1 MEQHVASWTNN
12 SSAQLETMVLEVLEE
27 NMQESKNLIV
37 QAASRA
43 NSLDTGEVLAAL
55 DKEALKILLFVLIP
69 IV

>member
-43 NSLDTGEVLAAL
+43 NSLDTGEILAAL

>member
-37 QAASRA
+37 QAATRA
-43 NSLDTGEVLAAL
+43 NSLDTGEILAAL
-55 DKEALKILLFVLIP
+55 DKESLKILLFVLIP

>member
-37 QAASRA
+37 QAATRA
-43 NSLDTGEVLAAL
+43 NSLDTGEILAAL

>member
-1 MEQHVASWTNN
+1 MASWTNN

-27 NMQESKNLIV
+27 NMQESKNMIV

-43 NSLDTGEVLAAL
+43 NSLDTGEILAAL

>member
-37 QAASRA
+37 QAATRA
-43 NSLDTGEVLAAL
+43 NSLDTGEILTAL

>member
-1 MEQHVASWTNN
+1 MASWTNN
-12 SSAQLETMVLEVLEE
+12 TSAQLETMVLEVLEE

-37 QAASRA
+37 QAATRA
-43 NSLDTGEVLAAL
+43 NSLDTGEILAAL

>member
-27 NMQESKNLIV
+27 NMQESKNMIV

-43 NSLDTGEVLAAL
+43 NSLDTGEILAAL

>member
-27 NMQESKNLIV
+27 NMQESKTLIV
-37 QAASRA
+37 QVASRA
-43 NSLDTGEVLAAL
+43 NSLDTGEILAAL

>member
-37 QAASRA
+37 QAATRA
-43 NSLDTGEVLAAL
+43 NSLDTGEILAAL
-55 DKEALKILLFVLIP
+55 HKEALKILLFVLIP

>member
-27 NMQESKNLIV
+27 NMQESKNLII
-37 QAASRA
+37 QAANRA
-43 NSLDTGEVLAAL
+43 NSIDTGEVLAAM

>member
-1 MEQHVASWTNN
+1 MASWTNN

-37 QAASRA
+37 QAATRA
-43 NSLDTGEVLAAL
+43 NSLDTGEILAAL

>member
-27 NMQESKNLIV
+27 NMQESKNLII
-37 QAASRA
+37 QAANRA
-43 NSLDTGEVLAAL
+43 NSTDTGEILAAM

>member
-27 NMQESKNLIV
+27 NMQESKNLII
-37 QAASRA
+37 QAANRA
-43 NSLDTGEVLAAL
+43 NSIDTGEIMAAM

>member
-37 QAASRA
+37 QAATRA
-43 NSLDTGEVLAAL
+43 NSLDTGEILATL

>member
-1 MEQHVASWTNN
+1 MASWTNN

>member
-12 SSAQLETMVLEVLEE
+12 TSAQLETMVLEVLEE

-37 QAASRA
+37 QAATRA
-43 NSLDTGEVLAAL
+43 NSLDTGEILAAL